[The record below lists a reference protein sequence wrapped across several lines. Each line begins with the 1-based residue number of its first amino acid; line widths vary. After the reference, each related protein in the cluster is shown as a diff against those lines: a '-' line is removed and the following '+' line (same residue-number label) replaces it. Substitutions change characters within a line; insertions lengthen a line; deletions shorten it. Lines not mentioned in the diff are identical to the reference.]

1 MALALGAG
9 CREKGGPPAPSPV
22 SNIELS
28 CPANIRFENVVG
40 AALPVTYGLPAV
52 TGGIPPIT
60 PTCSPASGSPFPLGS
75 TNVVCNATDGV
86 RPATCQFTVTLVP
99 FVPELAVTKFLA
111 FGDSITAG
119 ELQPNPPSQLA
130 IEIDK
135 AYPTVLRNL
144 LIARY
149 AKQSFVVDN
158 RGVPGESAEEG
169 SRRIGGVLD
178 QVRPEALLLLQ
189 GVIDMGGGLTFVPVV
204 RDALRSDII
213 QARNRGIA
221 NDRIF
226 LSTLLP
232 QKRRE
237 EGFPA
242 RNFAEP
248 FLDEINFEIR
258 ALAVREGVN
267 LVDAFAV
274 MAPDA
279 KNLIGGDG
287 LHPSEQGFIVLAQ
300 TFFDVIKQKLEL
312 PPPTGPTPGSRPAK
326 RR

>member
-1 MALALGAG
+1 MGLALGAG
-9 CREKGGPPAPSPV
+9 CRDKGGPPAPSPV

-40 AALPVTYGLPAV
+40 AALPVTYALPAV

-60 PTCSPASGSPFPLGS
+60 PTCSPASGSPFPVGS

-119 ELQPNPPSQLA
+119 ELQPNPSLLA

-135 AYPTVLRNL
+135 AYPTVLRNML
-144 LIARY
+144 EARY
-149 AKQSFVVDN
+149 TKQDFVIDN
-158 RGVPGESAEEG
+158 FGVPLQSAEEG
-169 SRRIGGVLD
+169 SRRIGAALD
-178 QVRPEALLLLQ
+178 LSRPQALLLLQ
-189 GVIDMGGGLTFVPVV
+189 GVIDMGGGLSFVPVV

-213 QARNRGIA
+213 QAKNRGISG
-221 NDRIF
+221 DRIF

-232 QKRRE
+232 QKGHE
-237 EGFPA
+237 PGFPG

-248 FLDEINFEIR
+248 FLDEVNFEIR
-258 ALAVREGVN
+258 ALAAREGVN

-274 MAPDA
+274 MAPDV

-287 LHPSEQGFIVLAQ
+287 LHPTEQGFIVLAT